1 MKKLVL
7 ILLVLFCLPVMALA
21 ETISTEPYTWQSLAT
36 IAGAAAFTLL
46 VVEFFKAPLDKIWKI
61 PTRVVVYVISLTVML
76 VANAFTVGLTLENGI
91 LAAVNALIAALTAMG
106 AYEVTFAKVEAKPPE
121 KTE

>member
-7 ILLVLFCLPVMALA
+7 ILLVLFCLPAMALA

-36 IAGAAAFTLL
+36 IAGVAAFTLL

-61 PTRVVVYVISLTVML
+61 PTRVVVYVISLAVML
-76 VANAFTVGLTLENGI
+76 VANAFTVGLTFENGI
-91 LAAVNALIAALTAMG
+91 LAAVNAMIAALTAMG

-121 KTE
+121 KME

>member
-7 ILLVLFCLPVMALA
+7 ILLVLLVLPVMALA

-121 KTE
+121 KEE